1 MKLSISTRI
10 SDFEQLRRSGML
22 YVDKTVYIWKLIN
35 EGDGFF
41 FLSRPRRYGKSL
53 LCSTLE
59 CLFKGRR
66 DLFEGLYIAEHTDYD
81 FKPCPVIHLNFS
93 LLNTLDY
100 ESFVRGFQFLL
111 RQQAVQNGVDL
122 SRDDLPSY
130 MMMELLNA
138 LDEPCAIIIDEFD
151 TPVTDC
157 IFDHEKMLRIREAF
171 SSFYSVIKNMGNK
184 VRFLFMTGIT
194 KFSNLSIFSKFNN
207 LTDISMRE
215 EFSCFLG
222 YTHIELED
230 NFGEYVDD
238 YLAQEDCPYAGR
250 SDFFAAL
257 ADYYDGYHFSPY
269 GGESVFNPVSIGYFF
284 TNSCRFEN
292 YWDETAVSTL
302 AVQLARQVD
311 LLGIVDDMPMVGLS
325 NFTTFDIGELADMS
339 INAAKVYVLLYYT
352 GYLTIRKCEGKVLHL
367 SFPNKEVASSFTT
380 ALVSRYVD
388 KDADMPLLADMG
400 REAINSGNGQALVSA
415 LNNYLEQFP
424 YDVLGRKEK
433 DFHLALH
440 AFFVSSGFETESEE
454 HSLNGRADLV
464 VKAGSVVYIIELK
477 VDMSAE
483 CALSQIEEQGYY
495 KKHLLHASAKNLEI
509 HLMGLSISSKSRNI
523 VDYREKLITGG
534 V

>member
-1 MKLSISTRI
+1 MTLPLVTQT
-10 SDFEQLRRSGML
+10 SDFAQLRRSESP
-22 YVDKTVYIWKLIN
+22 YVDKTRLIYDMVSE
-35 EGDGFF
+35 EGYYLLTRPQGF
-41 FLSRPRRYGKSL
+41 GKSL

-66 DLFEGLYIAEHTDYD
+66 ELFEGLYIAEHTDYD

-130 MMMELLNA
+130 MMELLNA

-184 VRFLFMTGIT
+184 VRFFFVTGVT
-194 KFSNLSIFSKFNN
+194 KLTGLVIERCNN

-339 INAAKVYVLLYYT
+339 LNAAKVYVLLYYT

-454 HSLNGRADLV
+454 HSLNGCADLV

-477 VDMSAE
+477 VDMGAE

-495 KKHLLHASAKNLEI
+495 K
-509 HLMGLSISSKSRNI
+509 SIFFMLQLKILRSTSW
-523 VDYREKLITGG
+523 G
-534 V
+534 

>member
-1 MKLSISTRI
+1 MPFQRKA
-10 SDFEQLRRSGML
+10 E
-22 YVDKTVYIWKLIN
+22 
-35 EGDGFF
+35 
-41 FLSRPRRYGKSL
+41 
-53 LCSTLE
+53 
-59 CLFKGRR
+59 
-66 DLFEGLYIAEHTDYD
+66 LFEGLYIAEHTDYD

-238 YLAQEDCPYAGR
+238 YLALGECPYRGMG
-250 SDFFAAL
+250 DLLAAL
-257 ADYYDGYHFSPY
+257 DAHYAGYRFSPH
-269 GGESVFNPVSIGYFF
+269 GGNAVFKPSSIASFFSSCCRIEDYWEASGLTARAVQIARQKNLLPEHESRLPMVAAQSLSTFDMGGSSGQTISASYIYALLFF
-284 TNSCRFEN
+284 TGC
-292 YWDETAVSTL
+292 
-302 AVQLARQVD
+302 
-311 LLGIVDDMPMVGLS
+311 
-325 NFTTFDIGELADMS
+325 
-339 INAAKVYVLLYYT
+339 
-352 GYLTIRKCEGKVLHL
+352 LTIRESV
-367 SFPNKEVASSFTT
+367 
-380 ALVSRYVD
+380 
-388 KDADMPLLADMG
+388 G
-400 REAINSGNGQALVSA
+400 RTS
-415 LNNYLEQFP
+415 
-424 YDVLGRKEK
+424 
-433 DFHLALH
+433 HLAYPNNEVLNT
-440 AFFVSSGFETESEE
+440 VSS
-454 HSLNGRADLV
+454 
-464 VKAGSVVYIIELK
+464 
-477 VDMSAE
+477 
-483 CALSQIEEQGYY
+483 
-495 KKHLLHASAKNLEI
+495 
-509 HLMGLSISSKSRNI
+509 
-523 VDYREKLITGG
+523 LI
-534 V
+534 

>member
-1 MKLSISTRI
+1 MTLPLVTQT
-10 SDFEQLRRSGML
+10 SDFAQLRRSGSP
-22 YVDKTVYIWKLIN
+22 YVDKTRLIYDMVSE
-35 EGDGFF
+35 EGYYLLTRPQGF
-41 FLSRPRRYGKSL
+41 GKSL

-66 DLFEGLYIAEHTDYD
+66 ELFEWLYIAEHTDYD

-238 YLAQEDCPYAGR
+238 YLALGECPYRGMG
-250 SDFFAAL
+250 DLLAAL
-257 ADYYDGYHFSPY
+257 DAHYAGYRFSPH
-269 GGESVFNPVSIGYFF
+269 GGNAVFKPSSIASFFSSCCRIEDYWEASGLTARAVQIARQKNLLPEHESRLPMVAAQSLSTFDMGGSSGQTISASYIYALLFF
-284 TNSCRFEN
+284 TGC
-292 YWDETAVSTL
+292 
-302 AVQLARQVD
+302 
-311 LLGIVDDMPMVGLS
+311 
-325 NFTTFDIGELADMS
+325 
-339 INAAKVYVLLYYT
+339 
-352 GYLTIRKCEGKVLHL
+352 LTIRESV
-367 SFPNKEVASSFTT
+367 
-380 ALVSRYVD
+380 
-388 KDADMPLLADMG
+388 G
-400 REAINSGNGQALVSA
+400 RTS
-415 LNNYLEQFP
+415 
-424 YDVLGRKEK
+424 
-433 DFHLALH
+433 HLAYPNNEVLNT
-440 AFFVSSGFETESEE
+440 VSS
-454 HSLNGRADLV
+454 
-464 VKAGSVVYIIELK
+464 
-477 VDMSAE
+477 
-483 CALSQIEEQGYY
+483 
-495 KKHLLHASAKNLEI
+495 
-509 HLMGLSISSKSRNI
+509 
-523 VDYREKLITGG
+523 LI
-534 V
+534 